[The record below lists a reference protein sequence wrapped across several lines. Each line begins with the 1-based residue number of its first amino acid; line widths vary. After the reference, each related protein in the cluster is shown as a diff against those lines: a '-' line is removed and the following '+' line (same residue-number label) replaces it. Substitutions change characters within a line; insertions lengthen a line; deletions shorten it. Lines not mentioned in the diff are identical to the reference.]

1 MLRSRTVATPIG
13 TLNAIAS
20 NNGLRALILDDDAE
34 FRRVKI
40 DPHDVIPGDS
50 TILDHAVTELAEYFA
65 GERMEF
71 TLPLDPAGTEF
82 QKAVWASLSRIPSG
96 TTSSYTEQAA
106 SIGKPSS
113 VRAVA
118 SANGRNPLAVI
129 VPCHRVIGADGS
141 LTGFAWG
148 LDAKRWLLRHEGV
161 DI

>member
-13 TLNAIAS
+13 TLRVIAS
-20 NNGLRALILDDDAE
+20 DDGLRALILDNDVE
-34 FRRVKI
+34 YRRVHI
-40 DPHDVIPGDS
+40 DPSHVAPGDS
-50 TILDHAVTELAEYFA
+50 AILDHAVVELTEYFA
-65 GERMEF
+65 GDRQTF

-96 TTSSYTEQAA
+96 STSSYTEQAA

>member
-1 MLRSRTVATPIG
+1 SP
-13 TLNAIAS
+13 
-20 NNGLRALILDDDAE
+20 ILDQAM
-34 FRRVKI
+34 
-40 DPHDVIPGDS
+40 
-50 TILDHAVTELAEYFA
+50 TELREYFA
-65 GERMEF
+65 GDRTQF

-82 QKAVWASLSRIPSG
+82 QKTVWSSLSRIPSG
-96 TTSSYTEQAA
+96 STSSYAEQAA
-106 SIGKPSS
+106 AIGRPSA

-148 LDAKRWLLRHEGV
+148 LDAKQWLLRHEGV

>member
-1 MLRSRTVATPIG
+1 MLRSRRITTPIG
-13 TLNAIAS
+13 TLRAIAS
-20 NNGLRALILDDDAE
+20 DKGLRALILDDGDE
-34 FRRVKI
+34 FRRVRI
-40 DPHDVIPGDS
+40 DPGDVAGSDS
-50 TILDHAVTELAEYFA
+50 PILDQAMTELREYFA
-65 GERMEF
+65 GDRTQF

-82 QKAVWASLSRIPSG
+82 QKTVWSSLSRIPSG
-96 TTSSYTEQAA
+96 STSSYAEQAA
-106 SIGKPSS
+106 AIGRPSA

-148 LDAKRWLLRHEGV
+148 LDTKQWLLRHEGV